1 MAEYSYAALQTVE
14 AGQNVLFNETPVA
27 PSRCIVH
34 RDGSG
39 IVTLRGLTNCQCR
52 ARFRVSFGANIAI
65 PTGGTVGA
73 ISVALAIAGEP
84 LPASKA
90 IVTPAAADNYFNV
103 YIDTFVDVPAGCC
116 ATVAVENTNDK
127 AISVQNTNLIK
138 KQKNKKKKII
148 K

>member
-1 MAEYSYAALQTVE
+1 MAEYSYAAVQTVE

-52 ARFRVSFGANIAI
+52 ARFRVSYGANIAI

-116 ATVAVENTNDK
+116 VTVAVENTSDQ
-127 AISVQNTNLIK
+127 AISVQNANLIVTREG
-138 KQKNKKKKII
+138 
-148 K
+148 

>member
-1 MAEYSYAALQTVE
+1 MAEYSYAAVQTVD

-116 ATVAVENTNDK
+116 VTVAVENTSDQ
-127 AISVQNTNLIK
+127 AISVQNANLIVTRES
-138 KQKNKKKKII
+138 
-148 K
+148 

>member
-1 MAEYSYAALQTVE
+1 MAEYSYAAVQTVE

-73 ISVALAIAGEP
+73 ISVALSIAGEP

-103 YIDTFVDVPAGCC
+103 YIDTYVDVPAGCC
-116 ATVAVENTNDK
+116 VTVAVENTSDQ
-127 AISVQNTNLIK
+127 AISVQNANLIVTRES
-138 KQKNKKKKII
+138 
-148 K
+148 

>member
-103 YIDTFVDVPAGCC
+103 YIDTYVDVPAGCC
-116 ATVAVENTNDK
+116 VTVAVENTSDQ
-127 AISVQNTNLIK
+127 AINVQNANLIVTRES
-138 KQKNKKKKII
+138 
-148 K
+148 

>member
-52 ARFRVSFGANIAI
+52 ARFRVS
-65 PTGGTVGA
+65 
-73 ISVALAIAGEP
+73 L
-84 LPASKA
+84 
-90 IVTPAAADNYFNV
+90 
-103 YIDTFVDVPAGCC
+103 
-116 ATVAVENTNDK
+116 
-127 AISVQNTNLIK
+127 
-138 KQKNKKKKII
+138 
-148 K
+148 

>member
-1 MAEYSYAALQTVE
+1 MAEYSYAAVQTVE

-39 IVTLRGLTNCQCR
+39 IVTLRGITNCQCR

-90 IVTPAAADNYFNV
+90 IVTPAAVDNYFNV

-116 ATVAVENTNDK
+116 VTGAVENTSDQ
-127 AISVQNTNLIK
+127 AISIQNANLIVTRES
-138 KQKNKKKKII
+138 
-148 K
+148 

>member
-1 MAEYSYAALQTVE
+1 MAEYSYAAVQTVE

-52 ARFRVSFGANIAI
+52 ARFRASFGANIAI

-103 YIDTFVDVPAGCC
+103 YIDTFIDVPAGCC
-116 ATVAVENTNDK
+116 ITVAVENTSDQ
-127 AISVQNTNLIK
+127 AINIQNANLIVTRES
-138 KQKNKKKKII
+138 
-148 K
+148 

>member
-1 MAEYSYAALQTVE
+1 MAEYSYAAVQTVE
-14 AGQNVLFNETPVA
+14 AGQNVLFNENPVA

-103 YIDTFVDVPAGCC
+103 YIDTYVDVPAGCC
-116 ATVAVENTNDK
+116 VTVAVENTSDQ
-127 AISVQNTNLIK
+127 AISVQNANLIVTRES
-138 KQKNKKKKII
+138 
-148 K
+148 

>member
-1 MAEYSYAALQTVE
+1 MAEYSYAAVQTVE

-52 ARFRVSFGANIAI
+52 ARFRVSFCANIAI

-116 ATVAVENTNDK
+116 ATVAVENTSDQ
-127 AISVQNTNLIK
+127 AISVQNANLIVTRES
-138 KQKNKKKKII
+138 
-148 K
+148 

>member
-1 MAEYSYAALQTVE
+1 MAEYSYAAVQTVE

-116 ATVAVENTNDK
+116 STVAVENTSDQ
-127 AISVQNTNLIK
+127 AISVQNANLIVTRES
-138 KQKNKKKKII
+138 
-148 K
+148 

>member
-1 MAEYSYAALQTVE
+1 MAEYSYAAIQTVE

-103 YIDTFVDVPAGCC
+103 YIDTYVDVPAGCC
-116 ATVAVENTNDK
+116 VTVAVENTSDQ
-127 AISVQNTNLIK
+127 AISVQNANLIVTRES
-138 KQKNKKKKII
+138 
-148 K
+148 

>member
-1 MAEYSYAALQTVE
+1 MAEYSYAAVQTVE
-14 AGQNVLFNETPVA
+14 AGQNVLFNETPVS

-90 IVTPAAADNYFNV
+90 IVTPAAADNYFNT

-116 ATVAVENTNDK
+116 VTVAVENTSDQ
-127 AISVQNTNLIK
+127 AISVQNANLIVTRES
-138 KQKNKKKKII
+138 
-148 K
+148 

>member
-1 MAEYSYAALQTVE
+1 MAEYSYAAIQTVD
-14 AGQNVLFNETPVA
+14 AGQNVLFNENPVA

-116 ATVAVENTNDK
+116 ATVAVENTSDQ
-127 AISVQNTNLIK
+127 AISIQNANLIVTRES
-138 KQKNKKKKII
+138 
-148 K
+148 

>member
-1 MAEYSYAALQTVE
+1 MAEYSYAAAQAVE

-103 YIDTFVDVPAGCC
+103 YIDTFIDVPAGCC
-116 ATVAVENTNDK
+116 VTVAVENTSDQ
-127 AISVQNTNLIK
+127 AISVQNANLIVTRES
-138 KQKNKKKKII
+138 
-148 K
+148 

>member
-1 MAEYSYAALQTVE
+1 MAEYSYAAVQTVD

-39 IVTLRGLTNCQCR
+39 IITLRGLTNCQCR
-52 ARFRVSFGANIAI
+52 ARFRVSYGSNIAI
-65 PTGGTVGA
+65 PTGGTVAA
-73 ISVALAIAGEP
+73 ISVALAIAGAP

-116 ATVAVENTNDK
+116 VTVAVENTSDQ
-127 AISVQNTNLIK
+127 AISVQNANLIVTRES
-138 KQKNKKKKII
+138 
-148 K
+148 

>member
-1 MAEYSYAALQTVE
+1 MAEYSYAAVQTVE

-73 ISVALAIAGEP
+73 ISVSLAIAGEP

-116 ATVAVENTNDK
+116 VTVAVENTSDQ
-127 AISVQNTNLIK
+127 AISVQNANLIVTRES
-138 KQKNKKKKII
+138 
-148 K
+148 

>member
-1 MAEYSYAALQTVE
+1 MAEYSYAAVQTVE

-52 ARFRVSFGANIAI
+52 ARFRLSFGANIAI

-90 IVTPAAADNYFNV
+90 IVTPADADNYFNT

-116 ATVAVENTNDK
+116 VTVAVENTSDQ
-127 AISVQNTNLIK
+127 AISVQNANLIVTRES
-138 KQKNKKKKII
+138 
-148 K
+148 

>member
-1 MAEYSYAALQTVE
+1 MAEYSYAAVQTVD

-39 IVTLRGLTNCQCR
+39 IITLRGLTNCQCR
-52 ARFRVSFGANIAI
+52 ARFRVSYGSNIAI

-73 ISVALAIAGEP
+73 ISVALAIAGAP

-116 ATVAVENTNDK
+116 VTVAVENTSDQ
-127 AISVQNTNLIK
+127 AISVQNANLIVTRES
-138 KQKNKKKKII
+138 
-148 K
+148 

>member
-27 PSRCIVH
+27 PSRCIAH

-73 ISVALAIAGEP
+73 ISVALAIAGGV
-84 LPASKA
+84 S
-90 IVTPAAADNYFNV
+90 F
-103 YIDTFVDVPAGCC
+103 F
-116 ATVAVENTNDK
+116 
-127 AISVQNTNLIK
+127 ISWSVVRQRR
-138 KQKNKKKKII
+138 
-148 K
+148 

>member
-1 MAEYSYAALQTVE
+1 MAEYSYAAVQTVE
-14 AGQNVLFNETPVA
+14 AGQNVLFNETPIA

-39 IVTLRGLTNCQCR
+39 IVTLRGLTNGQCR

-65 PTGGTVGA
+65 PTGVTVGA
-73 ISVALAIAGEP
+73 ISVSLAIAGEP

-116 ATVAVENTNDK
+116 VTVAVENTSDQ
-127 AISVQNTNLIK
+127 AISVQNANLIVTRES
-138 KQKNKKKKII
+138 
-148 K
+148 

>member
-1 MAEYSYAALQTVE
+1 MAEYSYAAIQTVE

-39 IVTLRGLTNCQCR
+39 IVTLRGLTNGQCR
-52 ARFRVSFGANIAI
+52 ARFRVSYGANIAI

-73 ISVALAIAGEP
+73 ISVALAIAREP

-103 YIDTFVDVPAGCC
+103 YIDTFIDVPAGCC
-116 ATVAVENTNDK
+116 VTVAVENTSDQ
-127 AISVQNTNLIK
+127 AISVQNANLIVTRES
-138 KQKNKKKKII
+138 
-148 K
+148 

>member
-27 PSRCIVH
+27 PSRCIAH

-73 ISVALAIAGEP
+73 ISVSLAIAGEP
-84 LPASKA
+84 MPASKA

-116 ATVAVENTNDK
+116 VTVAVENTSDQ
-127 AISVQNTNLIK
+127 AISVQNANLIVTRES
-138 KQKNKKKKII
+138 
-148 K
+148 

>member
-103 YIDTFVDVPAGCC
+103 YIDTYVDVPAGCC
-116 ATVAVENTNDK
+116 VTVAVENTSDQ
-127 AISVQNTNLIK
+127 AIIVQNANLIVTRES
-138 KQKNKKKKII
+138 
-148 K
+148 

>member
-1 MAEYSYAALQTVE
+1 MAEYSYAAIQTVD

-90 IVTPAAADNYFNV
+90 IVTPAAAANYFNV

-116 ATVAVENTNDK
+116 STVAVENTSDQ
-127 AISVQNTNLIK
+127 AISIQNANLIVTRES
-138 KQKNKKKKII
+138 
-148 K
+148 

>member
-14 AGQNVLFNETPVA
+14 SGQNVLFNETPVA

-39 IVTLRGLTNCQCR
+39 IVTLRGLTNGQCR
-52 ARFRVSFGANIAI
+52 ARFRVSYGANIAI

-73 ISVALAIAGEP
+73 ISVVLAIAGEP

-90 IVTPAAADNYFNV
+90 IVTPAAVDNYFNV

-116 ATVAVENTNDK
+116 VTVAVENTSDQ
-127 AISVQNTNLIK
+127 AISVQNANLIVTRES
-138 KQKNKKKKII
+138 
-148 K
+148 